1 MNLFASIWRAMLSA
15 APVKIWAQIG
25 GAAVLT
31 LLLSV
36 GTWAVWRGPWIS
48 ERPGQQLDAI
58 FYLLVGVEILMLVA
72 LAAITGLNVS
82 FKGGKD
88 GVSGSIDQDE
98 PAAVVTTTTTT
109 EVGKG

>member
-1 MNLFASIWRAMLSA
+1 MIGSIWRAMLSA

-25 GAAVLT
+25 AAMAWTVVLVSFE
-31 LLLSV
+31 LAIWL
-36 GTWAVWRGPWIS
+36 GPWDTS
-48 ERPGQQLDAI
+48 RQAQQIDWLGYGVVIAGA
-58 FYLLVGVEILMLVA
+58 LALVS
-72 LAAITGLNVS
+72 LAAITGLNIN